1 MRKKK
6 RQRGFKQSSQKFF
19 YKEDIFLSRMAS
31 VFKMPQSKVKEM
43 FFQKTMPSIKLDGI
57 NRGVLEK
64 KGFVLKKVEWCK
76 DTYLVKNLTKSEIKN
91 TSEYKRGLF
100 YVQNLAELIPTIGLK
115 IDIDDFVLDMYPDL
129 STAHIL
135 SFDIDEEKI
144 FVNKNTGKGEELD
157 KEYANSFDKIL
168 LLSPSSREGK
178 ISFLKKRPL
187 KNWSIKKTKALS
199 KLQEKLITVAFNCL
213 KKGGL
218 LAYSTTTISPNEN
231 EAIVSYLLKKDK
243 SSKLENIDLIESAEF
258 ESYKP
263 FVKKGLKEWN
273 NEVFHPDVVK
283 TVRTIPGK
291 TMYGTYTALIRK
303 A

>member
-187 KNWSIKKTKALS
+187 KNWNIKKTKALS

>member
-6 RQRGFKQSSQKFF
+6 RQRGFKKPSKKFF

-31 VFKMPQSKVKEM
+31 VFKMPQSKVKEV
-43 FFQKTMPSIKLDGI
+43 FFQKTMPSIKLNGI

-187 KNWSIKKTKALS
+187 KNWNIKKTKALS